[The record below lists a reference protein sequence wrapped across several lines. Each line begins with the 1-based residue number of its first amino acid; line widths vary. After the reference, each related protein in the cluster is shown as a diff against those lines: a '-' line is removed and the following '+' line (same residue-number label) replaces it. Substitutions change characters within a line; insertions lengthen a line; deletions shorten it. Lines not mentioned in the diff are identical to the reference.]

1 MGRLLVSFNLDL
13 QSDDGAIL
21 NGGQAWTG
29 PPIDDIDRAMPEQV
43 DDMGSAQSLSQLRQP
58 RAKARQLLEGRKKR
72 KKNGWSHGLPDG
84 SCRLLWLAV
93 VSNPDGGQGKGV
105 SMGAP
110 DDLDNQRK
118 RLIFRSWHRGTR
130 EMDLIMG
137 RFAEQAVPS
146 MTEAELDV
154 YARLLEEND
163 PDIYDWLCGRQA
175 IPESSDSAVLR
186 QLIDYSFKKPR

>member
-1 MGRLLVSFNLDL
+1 
-13 QSDDGAIL
+13 
-21 NGGQAWTG
+21 
-29 PPIDDIDRAMPEQV
+29 
-43 DDMGSAQSLSQLRQP
+43 
-58 RAKARQLLEGRKKR
+58 
-72 KKNGWSHGLPDG
+72 
-84 SCRLLWLAV
+84 
-93 VSNPDGGQGKGV
+93 
-105 SMGAP
+105 MGAP